1 MAEKID
7 NVKVEM
13 VEKIDFVASK
23 VNRKF
28 DEIGGRIDNM
38 EAMLKE
44 VLDLMSAP
52 TVSTPVPSSTPTVPP
67 SICADKTEEFAIGN
81 SIRPWCKILAA
92 SKNEKVSLKRCKQYD
107 LWDHCPVTCGVCS

>member
-1 MAEKID
+1 
-7 NVKVEM
+7 
-13 VEKIDFVASK
+13 
-23 VNRKF
+23 
-28 DEIGGRIDNM
+28 M

-67 SICADKTEEFAIGN
+67 SICADKTEKFAIGN
-81 SIRPWCKILAA
+81 SIRPWCKIAA
-92 SKNEKVSLKRCKQYD
+92 SKNEKVSLKFCEQYD